1 MHVFRLGRSSRK
13 SAKKVV
19 RIFAHL
25 DMCAEEKCAF
35 DSSQVASAVRP
46 SSIEHP
52 RLMSQ
57 ITPDRFCEAVEA
69 FWSRRLCVPS
79 KSSTTYF
86 RPVIPYTLTTANM
99 PYRPSSTILRPSSN
113 DTSKMPSEKRR
124 GPAVLRPLPQDSY
137 QRICRTD
144 ISLHICGFFLGAC
157 IVMGSKTYLGQ
168 KICLAK

>member
-1 MHVFRLGRSSRK
+1 MRNK
-13 SAKKVV
+13 SQMSVSKHHFLKNPLKHF
-19 RIFAHL
+19 IFETISHL
-25 DMCAEEKCAF
+25 DMCAEGKCAF
-35 DSSQVASAVRP
+35 DSSQAANAVRP

-86 RPVIPYTLTTANM
+86 RPVNPWTLTTAKM

-113 DTSKMPSEKRR
+113 DTSKMPSDKRR
-124 GPAVLRPLPQDSY
+124 GFLSWGLWPLDSY
-137 QRICRTD
+137 QQFVVRTSPCTFVD
-144 ISLHICGFFLGAC
+144 FFSGH
-157 IVMGSKTYLGQ
+157 V
-168 KICLAK
+168 